1 MENKEKAPIVVSI
14 AGLPKR
20 KQKQV
25 VKRITKE
32 VTSDK
37 GFKKSVRKSNK
48 ETGHKLPKAVKE
60 AAVKAAVEATLGTK
74 TGEPAIPEKKTG
86 LEIYTELVG
95 KFAAAR
101 KKSKKKQAKRLKIAK
116 KEGFNPST
124 GLYTL
129 KKADKIKLAKKLNGR
144 NSFKDVFFREE
155 H

>member
-1 MENKEKAPIVVSI
+1 MEQNQKAPIVVSI

-20 KQKQV
+20 QQKKV

-37 GFKKSVRKSNK
+37 GFKKSIKRSSK
-48 ETGHKLPKAVKE
+48 ETGQKIPKVVKE
-60 AAVKAAVEATLGTK
+60 AAVKAAVEAALGTK

-101 KKSKKKQAKRLKIAK
+101 KKNQKKQA
-116 KEGFNPST
+116 
-124 GLYTL
+124 
-129 KKADKIKLAKKLNGR
+129 
-144 NSFKDVFFREE
+144 
-155 H
+155 